1 MTLLGIVIDWRDEH
15 PSKAQSPI
23 LVTLLGIVIDWRD
36 EHPRK
41 AQSPILVTLLDI
53 LIFVAF
59 DQQDKICPSDLNNN
73 CPCIKYL
80 ELFKTIFLKL

>member
-1 MTLLGIVIDWRDEH
+1 M
-15 PSKAQSPI
+15 
-23 LVTLLGIVIDWRD
+23 
-36 EHPRK
+36 
-41 AQSPILVTLLDI
+41 TLLDI

-80 ELFKTIFLKL
+80 ELFKTIFLKLKHPLKVAPPILVTLLGIVMDWRDEQP